1 MSDATDDSQAI
12 HRTQLELRKEKAD
25 HAIRILTVCVL
36 AFLVGLNLV
45 VVGLQVARS
54 NTNART
60 LQLIED
66 ATGEEA
72 QAQSRDT
79 TTSLLDIIDCKGR
92 VRLQIALDRLQAF
105 LELLVT
111 QGVVNPAAVG
121 AIGPAPTVLC
131 EPASTDQGD

>member
-79 TTSLLDIIDCKGR
+79 TTSLL
-92 VRLQIALDRLQAF
+92 RLQGPGQAPDR
-105 LELLVT
+105 T
-111 QGVVNPAAVG
+111 RSPPGVPRTPCRPG
-121 AIGPAPTVLC
+121 GR
-131 EPASTDQGD
+131 